1 MYIFLNIIIIYLFI
15 VVICYNYLIC
25 NHENYVKLINY
36 GNKNQQDIL
45 NIYSDYDKYRIFVL
59 FASIIPLY
67 NIYLTIIIKIAINAI
82 KQIENQNKK

>member
-36 GNKNQQDIL
+36 ANKNQKDIL
-45 NIYSDYDKYRIFVL
+45 NRYSDYDNYRKFAL

-67 NIYLTIIIKIAINAI
+67 NIYLSIIIKIAVSAV
-82 KQIENQNKK
+82 KQIEKQNKN